1 MHKHHSKHNVHN
13 VSYHIIWIPKYRKHI
28 LKNSIEELLKICLF
42 EKASQLNIKIEAYE
56 IMTDHIHLFIKANP
70 NIKISYIIQQLKGYS
85 SYKIRK
91 QFPFLKKY
99 KALWTHS
106 YYAETI
112 GFISEKSVKY
122 TSIIGDYLL
131 L

>member
-1 MHKHHSKHNVHN
+1 M
-13 VSYHIIWIPKYRKHI
+13 
-28 LKNSIEELLKICLF
+28 F
-42 EKASQLNIKIEAYE
+42 EKAIHLNITIEAFE
-56 IMTDHIHLFIKANP
+56 IMTDHVHLFIKANP

-112 GFISEKSVKY
+112 GFISESSVKKY
-122 TSIIGDYLL
+122 ILNQKTK
-131 L
+131 

>member
-1 MHKHHSKHNVHN
+1 MYIMFHTTLFA
-13 VSYHIIWIPKYRKHI
+13 KYRKHI
-28 LKNSIEELLKICLF
+28 LKNSIEELFKKKICLF
-42 EKASQLNIKIEAYE
+42 EKASQLNIKIKAYE
-56 IMTDHIHLFIKANP
+56 IMVDHVHLFIKTNP

-112 GFISEKSVKY
+112 GFISEESVKKY
-122 TSIIGDYLL
+122 ISNQKQKWYKENLRR
-131 L
+131 